1 MSRRQQLE
9 NIIIGTLLESND
21 ERNYF
26 DDCKCLVSQDM
37 FLKEVNRRIY
47 GLVWEMNAKGMA
59 CTDPLSIFNEYGE
72 KVMDICADMMEVCTH
87 YSFIHLK
94 TEYNERRFI
103 RSCIA
108 GTDYVRTNVQFID
121 YVKQFVNLVYKDE
134 EKGSN

>member
-37 FLKEVNRRIY
+37 FLNEVNRRIY
-47 GLVWEMNAKGMA
+47 GFVWEMNAKGMA

-72 KVMDICADMMEVCTH
+72 KVMDICADMMEVCTY

>member
-37 FLKEVNRRIY
+37 FLNEVNRRIY

-72 KVMDICADMMEVCTH
+72 KVVDICADMIEVCTN

-103 RSCIA
+103 SSCIS